1 MSECLEHLDKALRS
15 LLASCKLHANR
26 KMAEALC
33 KVSGL
38 TYKRECES
46 VPKIAEKQIVQEDTF
61 IKSLRKFL
69 RCMKSALDEL
79 EERVI
84 YGYPEVVE

>member
-15 LLASCKLHANR
+15 LAAACKLHANR
-26 KMAEALC
+26 KTAEALC
-33 KVSGL
+33 RINRL
-38 TYKRECES
+38 TYKKECDLAS
-46 VPKIAEKQIVQEDTF
+46 KLAEKQIVQEDTF

-79 EERVI
+79 EERVM
-84 YGYPEVVE
+84 YGYPEVE